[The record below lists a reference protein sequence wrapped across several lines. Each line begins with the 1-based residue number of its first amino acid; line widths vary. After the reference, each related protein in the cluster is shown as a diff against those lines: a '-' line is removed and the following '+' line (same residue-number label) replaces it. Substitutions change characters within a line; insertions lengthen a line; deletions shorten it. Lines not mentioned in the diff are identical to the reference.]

1 MILHLLTLAR
11 GSAGLLTLSALART
25 LTLLCGAALLVYPAW
40 LVGRLADGQQVPPLG
55 SVIAVMITLAAAKG
69 LTRYAE
75 QLSGHTAAFALL
87 EQLRVRLYEK
97 LIPLAPAVTASRGSG
112 RLLSAATRDVDRVE
126 VFFAHTLAPVVTAVV
141 IPSAAVVL
149 TWTLTGPALALGLLL
164 IFLAAA
170 ATLIGLGRRGA
181 RASSTAV
188 VRARG
193 ALAQEISDDLRG
205 RQEITIFGA
214 QEQRAER
221 VDRIGAQIGETSR
234 GASVLQ
240 GLRAGAGQGWQV
252 LALFV
257 LLLLGLPQAQAGVI
271 GYTELLLVLALVPGT
286 APALAAIEALGI
298 SLPAALASAANLREL
313 EESTPEVTEPQHP
326 SPVHTEQEAAAS
338 VSFHGVSFGYPGTE
352 REVLHEVDLRID
364 PGAVAAVVGVS
375 GSGKSTLA
383 SLLTRVWDPQAGEVR
398 LGGTDVRELSLAA
411 LRAHVTV
418 VEQRPVLISGSIRE
432 NLLLGSPAATEEQ
445 ILAACRSACFDGD
458 IAAMPEGL
466 DTAMGAEG
474 ARLSRGQSQRLAL
487 ARGYLRRS
495 PVLILDEITSAQDPL
510 TQAEILRRMP
520 EATSATVIMIAHR
533 SAVLRHVESVYEID
547 AGRIRAAAP
556 PAAGA

>member
-1 MILHLLTLAR
+1 MIAHLLRLAK
-11 GSAGLLTLSALART
+11 GSAGLLALSALART
-25 LTLLCGAALLVYPAW
+25 VTLVCGAALLVYPAW
-40 LVGRLADGQQVPPLG
+40 LVGRLADGEDTPALG
-55 SVIAVMITLAAAKG
+55 TVVAVMVALAVAKG

-87 EQLRVRLYEK
+87 EQLRLRLYEK

-126 VFFAHTLAPVVTAVV
+126 VFFAHTLAPVVTAVL
-141 IPSAAVVL
+141 IPAAAVAL
-149 TWTLTGPALALGLLL
+149 TWTLTGAPLGLALLL
-164 IFLAAA
+164 IYLVAAA
-170 ATLIGLGRRGA
+170 ALIGIGRRGG
-181 RASSTAV
+181 RASSTAQ

-214 QEQRAER
+214 QEQRAQR
-221 VDRIGAQIGETSR
+221 VDHIGAQIAEGSR
-234 GASVLQ
+234 RTSVLQ
-240 GLRAGAGQGWQV
+240 GLRAAAGQGWQV

-257 LLLLGLPQAQAGVI
+257 LLLLGLPRAQDGVI

-298 SLPAALASAANLREL
+298 SLPAALASAASLHDL
-313 EESTPEVTEPQHP
+313 EESTPEVTEPD
-326 SPVHTEQEAAAS
+326 SPVAVIPEHEDAAS
-338 VSFHGVSFGYPGTE
+338 VSFHGVSFGYPGTD
-352 REVLHEVDLRID
+352 REVLRGVDLHI
-364 PGAVAAVVGVS
+364 PAGEVAAVVGVS

-398 LGGTDVRELSLAA
+398 LGGTDVRDLALA
-411 LRAHVTV
+411 TLRGEITV
-418 VEQRPVLISGSIRE
+418 VEQRPVMISGSIRE
-432 NLLLGSPAATEEQ
+432 NLLLGSADASEEQ
-445 ILAACRSACFDGD
+445 ILAACRSACLDPD
-458 IAAMPEGL
+458 IEAMPEGL
-466 DTAMGAEG
+466 DTQLGSEG
-474 ARLSRGQSQRLAL
+474 ARLSGGQAQRLAL

-520 EATSATVIMIAHR
+520 AATDATVIMIAHR
-533 SAVLRHVESVYEID
+533 SAVLRHVQRVYEID
-547 AGRIRAAAP
+547 AGEIRAAAL

>member
-1 MILHLLTLAR
+1 MIMHLLGLAR
-11 GSAGLLTLSALART
+11 GSAGLLALSAFART

-40 LVGRLADGQQVPPLG
+40 LVGRLADGQDIPQIG
-55 SVIAVMITLAAAKG
+55 TVIAVMIALAAAKG

-126 VFFAHTLAPVVTAVV
+126 VFFAHTLAPVVTAVL
-141 IPSAAVVL
+141 IPAAAVVL
-149 TWTLTGPALALGLLL
+149 TWSLTGASLGLALLL
-164 IFLAAA
+164 IVLGTGAA
-170 ATLIGLGRRGA
+170 LIFIGRRGG
-181 RASSTAV
+181 RTSSRTQ

-205 RQEITIFGA
+205 SAEITIFGA
-214 QEQRAER
+214 QEQRAQR
-221 VDRIGAQIGETSR
+221 VDQIGAQIGE
-234 GASVLQ
+234 GARAASALQ
-240 GLRAGAGQGWQV
+240 GLRAAIGQGWQV
-252 LALFV
+252 LALVV
-257 LLLLGLPQAQAGVI
+257 LLLLGLPQAQAGAI
-271 GYTELLLVLALVPGT
+271 GYTELLLVLALVPAT
-286 APALAAIEALGI
+286 AASLAAVEALGI

-313 EESTPEVTEPQHP
+313 EESTPEVTEPAAPATVHP
-326 SPVHTEQEAAAS
+326 ERPGAAS

-352 REVLHEVDLRID
+352 REVLHDVDLQID
-364 PGAVAAVVGVS
+364 AGQVAAVVGVS

-398 LGGTDVRELSLAA
+398 LAGTDVRALSLAG
-411 LRAHVTV
+411 LRAHITV
-418 VEQRPVLISGSIRE
+418 VEQRPVMISGSIRD
-432 NLLLGSPAATEEQ
+432 NLLLGSPGATEDQ
-445 ILAACRSACFDGD
+445 VLAACRSACLDTD
-458 IAAMPEGL
+458 IEAMPEGL
-466 DTAMGAEG
+466 DTPLGAEG
-474 ARLSRGQSQRLAL
+474 ARLSGGQSQRLAL

-520 EATSATVIMIAHR
+520 EATEATVIMIAHR
-533 SAVLRHVESVYEID
+533 SAVLRHVERVYEID
-547 AGRIRAAAP
+547 AGRIRAAAL
-556 PAAGA
+556 PAAEA

>member
-1 MILHLLTLAR
+1 MIAHLLKLAK
-11 GSAGLLTLSALART
+11 GSAGLLGLSALART
-25 LTLLCGAALLVYPAW
+25 LTLLCGAALLVFPAW
-40 LVGRLADGQQVPPLG
+40 LVGRLADDQDIPPLG
-55 SVIAVMITLAAAKG
+55 TVIAVMIGLAAAKG

-126 VFFAHTLAPVVTAVV
+126 VFFAHTLAPVVTAVL
-141 IPSAAVVL
+141 IPAAAVVL
-149 TWTLTGPALALGLLL
+149 TWSLTGSALGGALLVIYL
-164 IFLAAA
+164 TAA
-170 ATLIGLGRRGA
+170 ATLIGIGRRGG
-181 RASSTAV
+181 RATSTAQ

-205 RQEITIFGA
+205 REEITIFGA
-214 QEQRAER
+214 QEQRAQR
-221 VDRIGAQIGETSR
+221 VDRLGAQIGAGSR
-234 GASVLQ
+234 GASVLL
-240 GLRAGAGQGWQV
+240 GLRAAAGQGWQV

-257 LLLLGLPQAQAGVI
+257 LLLLGLPQAQDGVI

-313 EESTPEVTEPQHP
+313 EESAPEVTEPT
-326 SPVHTEQEAAAS
+326 SPVEVRTEQDGAAS
-338 VSFHGVSFGYPGTE
+338 VSFRAVSFGYPGTE
-352 REVLHEVDLRID
+352 REVLHDVDLHIE
-364 PGAVAAVVGVS
+364 PGQVAAVVGVS

-383 SLLTRVWDPQAGEVR
+383 SLLARVWDPQAGQVR
-398 LGGTDVRELSLAA
+398 LGGTDVRDLSLAS
-411 LRAHVTV
+411 LRAHITV
-418 VEQRPVLISGSIRE
+418 VEQRPVMISGSIRE
-432 NLLLGSPAATEEQ
+432 NLVLGSPGATEDQ
-445 ILAACRSACFDGD
+445 ILAACRSACLAAD
-458 IAAMPEGL
+458 IDAMPQGL
-466 DTAMGAEG
+466 DTQLGAEG
-474 ARLSRGQSQRLAL
+474 ARLSGGQAQRLAL

-533 SAVLRHVESVYEID
+533 SAVLRHVDAVYEID
-547 AGRIRAAAP
+547 AGKIRAAAL

>member
-1 MILHLLTLAR
+1 MIMHLLTLAK
-11 GSAGLLTLSALART
+11 GSAGLLALSALART

-40 LVGRLADGQQVPPLG
+40 LVGRLADGQDIPQLG
-55 SVIAVMITLAAAKG
+55 TVVAVMIALAAAKG

-126 VFFAHTLAPVVTAVV
+126 VFFAHTLAPVVTAVL
-141 IPSAAVVL
+141 IPAAAVVL
-149 TWTLTGPALALGLLL
+149 TWNLTGAALGLGLLL
-164 IFLAAA
+164 IYLAAA
-170 ATLIGLGRRGA
+170 AALIGIGRRGG
-181 RASSTAV
+181 RANSTAQ

-205 RQEITIFGA
+205 AQEITIFGA
-214 QEQRAER
+214 QEQRAQR
-221 VDRIGAQIGETSR
+221 VDHIGAQIGEGSR

-240 GLRAGAGQGWQV
+240 GLRAAAGQGWQV
-252 LALFV
+252 LALFI
-257 LLLLGLPQAQAGVI
+257 LLLLGLPQAQEGVI

-313 EESTPEVTEPQHP
+313 EESTHEVAEPTHPVAVSTERDG
-326 SPVHTEQEAAAS
+326 AAS

-352 REVLHEVDLRID
+352 REVLRDVELHVEA
-364 PGAVAAVVGVS
+364 GQVAAVVGVS

-398 LGGTDVRELSLAA
+398 LGGTDVRDLELAA
-411 LRAHVTV
+411 LRANITV
-418 VEQRPVLISGSIRE
+418 VEQRPVMISGTIRE

-445 ILAACRSACFDGD
+445 ILAACRSACLSAD
-458 IAAMPEGL
+458 IEAMPEGL
-466 DTAMGAEG
+466 DTQLGSEG
-474 ARLSRGQSQRLAL
+474 ARLSGGQSQRLAL
-487 ARGYLRRS
+487 ARGYLRGS

-520 EATSATVIMIAHR
+520 EATDATVIMIAHR
-533 SAVLRHVESVYEID
+533 SAVLRHVGSVYEID
-547 AGRIRAAAP
+547 AGKIRAAAL